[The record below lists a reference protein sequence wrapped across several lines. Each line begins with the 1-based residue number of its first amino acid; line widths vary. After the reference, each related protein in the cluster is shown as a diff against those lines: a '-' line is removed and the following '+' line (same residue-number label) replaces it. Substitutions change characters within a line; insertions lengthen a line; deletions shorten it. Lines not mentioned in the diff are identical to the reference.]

1 MHDGLTRSALL
12 RGGAAIAATGLAASA
27 AAPAT
32 AGLDRGLA
40 PEKRIKR
47 AYRRETARAGGTW
60 CTHVTIAR
68 EGAEMTV
75 VSERADVELRAASVN
90 KLAMA
95 VAVLACVD
103 RGDLDLAQ
111 RVDLTPDA
119 ITSGSGSSGMWFLH
133 RVYGDQLTLANV
145 LTTLVL
151 LSEDSALPLIAR
163 VLPAGELNA
172 ILSELGFEVTRVE
185 PDTENP
191 GSFFHGFTTPREMH
205 SLLTRLASGEL
216 LSAELSSFLLD
227 IVRWSEPG
235 YTDGVRRNMS
245 SEERSRV
252 ASKYGAYEDRRLE
265 VGMVFDRRGA
275 PGLTFSF
282 MAYGLSDEENY
293 GATHP
298 AVEARAA
305 FGRTLLESVEPSS
318 TQ

>member
-1 MHDGLTRSALL
+1 MHDGLTRSTLL
-12 RGGAAIAATGLAASA
+12 RGGAAIAATGLAAAA

-32 AGLDRGLA
+32 ATHDRGLS
-40 PEKRIKR
+40 PEKRIRR

-60 CTHVTIAR
+60 CSHITIDGGGT
-68 EGAEMTV
+68 ESTV

-95 VAVLACVD
+95 VAVLERVD
-103 RGDLDLAQ
+103 RGELGLAQ
-111 RVDLTPDA
+111 RLDLTADA

-133 RVYGDQLTLANV
+133 QVYGDRLTLANV

-151 LSEDSALPLIAR
+151 LSEDSALPLIAQI
-163 VLPAGELNA
+163 LPADELNA
-172 ILSELGFEVTRVE
+172 TLAAMGFEVTRVE

-191 GSFFHGFTTPREMH
+191 GRFFHGFTTSREMH
-205 SLLTRLASGEL
+205 SLLTRLASGDL
-216 LSAELSSFLLD
+216 LSAESSSFLLD
-227 IVRWSEPG
+227 VVRWSEPG

-265 VGMVFDRRGA
+265 VGMVFDRSGA

-282 MAYGLSDEENY
+282 MAYGLSDEENF

-305 FGRTLLESVEPSS
+305 LGRTLLEAVGPPH
-318 TQ
+318 TR